1 MPTRPRAL
9 ARLRALCGAVVLL
22 AVGAGGPAAAAGT
35 ATAPEWSVAPSAGGG
50 TRPAEDGRPYF
61 YAEGVPGTVLQDD
74 VAVTNPGDRP
84 LTVRLRGADA
94 DNTGTGALS
103 LRKTSKDTG
112 AWITFARRTVKV
124 PARTRAEVPFSVT
137 VPADAAPGD
146 HPGAVVAS
154 ANGREV
160 GVRVH
165 LRVSGPTLSA
175 LTVEKVRVTDGGRIS
190 YDLVNRGNTT
200 LTPRLAVRADG
211 VFGRA
216 LDRRPRT
223 LPVELLP
230 GSRVTLTEPWKDA
243 PALDSVRV
251 RLTVTAG
258 GGAHGE
264 ATATKRFVP
273 WGALAAVGVVVVAGG
288 GGAVWFVRR
297 RRHGDEADDGL
308 TGTVLPPEDHENTEN
323 PAHIEPPEVVETLQN
338 HGSQGSWS

>member
-1 MPTRPRAL
+1 MPSRPR
-9 ARLRALCGAVVLL
+9 ARLRALCGAAVLL
-22 AVGAGGPAAAAGT
+22 AVGAGAPAAAAGT
-35 ATAPEWSVAPSAGGG
+35 AAPAWSVAPSAGGG
-50 TRPAEDGRPYF
+50 TRPAQDGRPYF
-61 YAEGVPGTVLQDD
+61 YAEGVPGAVLQDK
-74 VAVTNPGDRP
+74 VAVTNPSTRA
-84 LTVRLRGADA
+84 LTVQLRGADA
-94 DNTGTGALS
+94 DNTDSGALS
-103 LRKTSKDTG
+103 VRARSTDTG
-112 AWITFARRTVKV
+112 AWIAFARRTVKI
-124 PARTRAEVPFSVT
+124 PARTRAEVPFTVT

-154 ANGREV
+154 ADGRDS
-160 GVRVH
+160 GVSVH

-175 LTVEKVRVTDGGRIS
+175 LTVERVKVTGGGRIS
-190 YDLVNRGNTT
+190 YDLVNRGNTI

-230 GSRVTLTEPWKDA
+230 GRRVTLSEPWQNA

-273 WGALAAVGVVVVAGG
+273 WGAVSGTGAALVAA
-288 GGAVWFVRR
+288 GAAAFWCVRR
-297 RRHGDEADDGL
+297 RRRANSG
-308 TGTVLPPEDHENTEN
+308 NQ
-323 PAHIEPPEVVETLQN
+323 ET
-338 HGSQGSWS
+338 QGSWS